1 LIAADETVKIGK
13 RKRTPS
19 HPQKES
25 GYPDEPRTMSLQE
38 KRQPPLGS
46 PQDGQDARPGG
57 ADRAELQKTAFAVY
71 SRDLPALLDEHAGKW
86 VAYHG
91 AERLGIA
98 DDDTDLYELGR
109 QRGLSPQSL
118 LVIGI
123 DPEGDQVP
131 VLSESEFPSREP
143 AEAGD
148 SV

>member
-1 LIAADETVKIGK
+1 
-13 RKRTPS
+13 
-19 HPQKES
+19 
-25 GYPDEPRTMSLQE
+25 MSLQE
-38 KRQPPLGS
+38 KRQPPLGG
-46 PQDGQDARPGG
+46 PRDGQDARPAGP
-57 ADRAELQKTAFAVY
+57 DRAELQKTAFAAF
-71 SRDLPALLDEHAGKW
+71 SGDLPALLDEHAGKW

-123 DPEGDQVP
+123 DPEADQVP
-131 VLSESEFPSREP
+131 VIPEAEFSSRAL